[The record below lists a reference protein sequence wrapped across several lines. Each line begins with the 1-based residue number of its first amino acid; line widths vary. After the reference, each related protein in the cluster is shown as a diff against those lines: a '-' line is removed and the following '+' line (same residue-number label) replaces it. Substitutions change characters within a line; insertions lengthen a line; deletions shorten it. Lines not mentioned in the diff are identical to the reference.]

1 MLTFFCIPKAFQG
14 HFGVIQRN
22 ALASWRALGPS
33 CEVLVFGD
41 EEGAGAAAEA
51 AGARHLPAIGRNEFG
66 TPLLD
71 DVFRQARAIAQ
82 NDTLCYV
89 NSDIIFLADLL
100 AALTAV
106 SARFARYLIVGRR
119 WNLDLEEPIS
129 FQDSQAWRLSF
140 RAFIEGRGS
149 LYDGFNLDY
158 FIFPRPLFENMP
170 SFAVGRP
177 AWDNWMVYEA
187 RRRQIPVIDAT
198 DAILAVH
205 QNHDYSHTSEGR
217 IGGKPALWR
226 GVEAQRN
233 RDLSGSHYFGI
244 EDATHVMNRTCRIT
258 RRFDPTHCFR
268 RLPEAA
274 EIYPAWRWFLGPL
287 RAGVQL
293 IQKTDHRV
301 RLFLLRRGIDLFP
314 HREKRTAGRMP

>member
-1 MLTFFCIPKAFQG
+1 M
-14 HFGVIQRN
+14 
-22 ALASWRALGPS
+22 
-33 CEVLVFGD
+33 EV
-41 EEGAGAAAEA
+41 
-51 AGARHLPAIGRNEFG
+51 
-66 TPLLD
+66 
-71 DVFRQARAIAQ
+71 
-82 NDTLCYV
+82 
-89 NSDIIFLADLL
+89 
-100 AALTAV
+100 
-106 SARFARYLIVGRR
+106 
-119 WNLDLEEPIS
+119 
-129 FQDSQAWRLSF
+129 SF

-158 FIFPRPLFENMP
+158 FIFPRPLFENIP

-217 IGGKPALWR
+217 AGGKAAVWR

-274 EIYPAWRWFLGPL
+274 EIYRAWRWFLGPL
-287 RAGVQL
+287 RAAVQF

>member
-1 MLTFFCIPKAFQG
+1 MSGESLWTPLRHQLPTTADIKSEPLPSWHPQDFANQTALVLTLFCIPKPFQG

-22 ALASWRALGPS
+22 ALASWGALGPN
-33 CEVLVFGD
+33 CEALVFGD

-51 AGARHLPAIGRNEFG
+51 AGAQHLPAIERNEFG

-71 DVFRQARAIAQ
+71 DVFRQAHTIAR

-89 NSDIIFLADLL
+89 NSDIIFLVDLL
-100 AALTAV
+100 AAVAAV
-106 SARFARYLIVGRR
+106 SARFERYLMVGRR
-119 WNLDLEEPIS
+119 WNLDLEEPVS
-129 FQDSQAWRLSF
+129 FQDSRAWRLSF

-158 FIFPRPLFENMP
+158 FIFPKPLFENIP

-217 IGGKPALWR
+217 AGG
-226 GVEAQRN
+226 
-233 RDLSGSHYFGI
+233 
-244 EDATHVMNRTCRIT
+244 
-258 RRFDPTHCFR
+258 
-268 RLPEAA
+268 RLPSGEASRLS
-274 EIYPAWRWFLGPL
+274 EIAICPGTITSASKM
-287 RAGVQL
+287 Q
-293 IQKTDHRV
+293 H
-301 RLFLLRRGIDLFP
+301 
-314 HREKRTAGRMP
+314 M

>member
-71 DVFRQARAIAQ
+71 DVFVRPVQSPKTTLSAMSTPISFSLPTCSQAVA
-82 NDTLCYV
+82 
-89 NSDIIFLADLL
+89 
-100 AALTAV
+100 AV

-119 WNLDLEEPIS
+119 WNLDLEEPVS
-129 FQDSQAWRLSF
+129 FQDSRAWRLSF

-217 IGGKPALWR
+217 AGGRPPS
-226 GVEAQRN
+226 GEASRLSETAICPGAITSASKMQR
-233 RDLSGSHYFGI
+233 
-244 EDATHVMNRTCRIT
+244 M
-258 RRFDPTHCFR
+258 
-268 RLPEAA
+268 
-274 EIYPAWRWFLGPL
+274 
-287 RAGVQL
+287 
-293 IQKTDHRV
+293 
-301 RLFLLRRGIDLFP
+301 
-314 HREKRTAGRMP
+314 

>member
-1 MLTFFCIPKAFQG
+1 MLTIFCTPKTFQG

-22 ALASWRALGPS
+22 ALASWRALGAN
-33 CEVLVFGD
+33 CETLVFGD
-41 EEGAGAAAEA
+41 EEGVSAAAEA
-51 AGARHLPAIGRNEFG
+51 AGARHFPVIERNEFG

-71 DVFRQARAIAQ
+71 DVFRQAHAVAH
-82 NDTLCYV
+82 NDILCYV

-100 AALTAV
+100 AAVGVV
-106 SARFARYLIVGRR
+106 SAQYKRYLIVGRR
-119 WNLDLEEPIS
+119 WNIDLKEPVV
-129 FQDSQAWRLSF
+129 FEDSERWRRSF
-140 RAFIEGRGS
+140 RAFIEEGGS

-158 FIFPRPLFENMP
+158 FIFPKPLFEEIP

-177 AWDNWMVYEA
+177 AWDNWIVYEA

-217 IGGKPALWR
+217 AGGKAAVWR

-233 RDLSGSHYFGI
+233 RELAGSHYFGI
-244 EDATHVMNRTCRIT
+244 RDATHVMTRICRIV

-268 RLPEAA
+268 RLREACGDLSRVA
-274 EIYPAWRWFLGPL
+274 LVPWPAASSRPIRSKDRLSNPPFLTAP
-287 RAGVQL
+287 
-293 IQKTDHRV
+293 
-301 RLFLLRRGIDLFP
+301 RG
-314 HREKRTAGRMP
+314 